1 MSVKTREIL
10 RRLARPVLVKNL
22 SHLQPCPKPI
32 RRHLPAWLVL
42 AAVLAI
48 LTPRVAVVTIEAGGR
63 IISTIPDFVGRL
75 LRGSS
80 VIAPL
85 FSPEVQHWGHNMN
98 AGRRPM
104 ILTPICSQQL
114 CKLSLAVTRQSTVTL
129 VQGLFQVMP
138 FNFQVGDNYLDPETN
153 AERGANVL
161 KQCIGFADG
170 DKGLAMACYNGGP
183 SVLYKPFAAWSDG
196 TRNGITI
203 GVLEYTKLRRIIRL
217 TVPAWMSGWLPVVL
231 NSARWPEPP
240 WEFKRSLIKT
250 S

>member
-1 MSVKTREIL
+1 MSVKTRDSQTPRASRSRKKSVTPATLPE
-10 RRLARPVLVKNL
+10 
-22 SHLQPCPKPI
+22 PI

-85 FSPEVQHWGHNMN
+85 FSPEVQHWGHDIERWATANDLDPNLLATVMQIESCGHPTIN
-98 AGRRPM
+98 SYAG
-104 ILTPICSQQL
+104 
-114 CKLSLAVTRQSTVTL
+114 A
-129 VQGLFQVMP
+129 QGLFQVMP

-161 KQCIGFADG
+161 KQCIDFADG

-183 SVLYKPFAAWSDG
+183 SVLYKPFAAWSDQTQRYYYWG
-196 TRNGITI
+196 TGIYEAATHNQTNSSRLDEWLAA
-203 GVLEYTKLRRIIRL
+203 GGAKLCQM
-217 TVPAWMSGWLPVVL
+217 AG
-231 NSARWPEPP
+231 SA
-240 WEFKRSLIKT
+240 LGI
-250 S
+250 